1 MARQWLLVWPPYW
14 ISASALHK
22 QCHGEGKWC
31 VSAQKVQ
38 WQTRGGKG
46 MTSSPRCGA
55 RPHIRA
61 WLPCW
66 DEPGRR
72 KRQGSLSWV
81 DRVCPCVQRGSAQ
94 AARHSQSGRL
104 PWEPACASMW
114 GDRFNMSTWSNSVLF
129 TDHKNK
135 VLANHCNPQP
145 ASLTLYV

>member
-38 WQTRGGKG
+38 RQTRGGKG
-46 MTSSPRCGA
+46 MTSSPRCRA
-55 RPHIRA
+55 WPHICV
-61 WLPCW
+61 WLLSW
-66 DEPGRR
+66 DEHGRR

-81 DRVCPCVQRGSAQ
+81 DGVCLCVQRSSAQ

-104 PWEPACASMW
+104 PRQPACAIMW
-114 GDRFNMSTWSNSVLF
+114 GDRFNMPTWSDSVLF
-129 TDHKNK
+129 IDRKNK
-135 VLANHCNPQP
+135 VLANHSNPQP

>member
-55 RPHIRA
+55 WPHICA

-81 DRVCPCVQRGSAQ
+81 DRMCPEELCTGCKALSV
-94 AARHSQSGRL
+94 
-104 PWEPACASMW
+104 WETSTTPCLCHYV
-114 GDRFNMSTWSNSVLF
+114 RRQINMSTWSNSVLF